1 MYFFKSQVQ
10 VLLTLR
16 FIFENLMSCICDN
29 NMYMG
34 NTWHDHTKATI
45 RESNAGRLIS
55 NIVVVTSD

>member
-1 MYFFKSQVQ
+1 M
-10 VLLTLR
+10 LLTLR

-45 RESNAGRLIS
+45 RESNAGWLIS
-55 NIVVVTSD
+55 NIMVVTSD